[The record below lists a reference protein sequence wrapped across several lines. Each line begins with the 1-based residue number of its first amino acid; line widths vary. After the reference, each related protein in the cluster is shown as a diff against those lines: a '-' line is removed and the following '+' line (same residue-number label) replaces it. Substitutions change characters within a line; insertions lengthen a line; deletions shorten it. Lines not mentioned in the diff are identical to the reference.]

1 MKHNNI
7 LAADVDLQELAAL
20 CKNFTGAEIV
30 GLINSATSFA
40 LNRHIK
46 VGSTVEVAKDAS
58 TMKVTRDDFVRAMD
72 EVHAAYGV
80 DADDFA
86 SCGQED
92 VVLYSDEMRNLVE
105 QASLVIRQAEA
116 SDRTTL
122 SGILLHGSTGSGKTA
137 LCAKLAT
144 ESNYPFVKLLST
156 HMLVGLS
163 EPAKIA
169 AISKL
174 FLDAY
179 KSQLSLVVVDDI
191 EDLIEYVSIGPRFS
205 TSLLQ
210 TFRNFFKKAPPEG
223 RRLVIVATSRNKRLM
238 DQLGLSQHFRTVLH
252 VPNVCHLE
260 DMRTLI
266 YQNQSLQAEDQARI
280 YDQVKRMS
288 SARGGAFSIPIKIL
302 QDLLEIAAQD
312 PENPASRFVD
322 DFQPYLLAGGDA
334 SMMDDYIANLNEAH

>member
-1 MKHNNI
+1 MRHNNI
-7 LAADVDLQELAAL
+7 LATDVDLQELAEL

-46 VGSTVEVAKDAS
+46 VGSGVEVTKDAS
-58 TMKVTRDDFVRAMD
+58 SMKVTRDDFMRAME

-80 DADDFA
+80 DEDEFS
-86 SCGQED
+86 SCGQEN
-92 VVLYSDEMRNLVE
+92 VLLYSEEVRNLVE
-105 QASLVIRQAEA
+105 QASLVIRQA
-116 SDRTTL
+116 SVSTRTTL
-122 SGILLHGSTGSGKTA
+122 SGILLHGANGSGKTA

-156 HMLVGLS
+156 HTLVGLS

-179 KSQLSLVVVDDI
+179 KSQQSLIVVDDL
-191 EDLIEYVSIGPRFS
+191 EDIIEYVSIGPRFS

-210 TFRNFFKKAPPEG
+210 TLRNFFKKAPPEG

-238 DQLGLSQHFRTVLH
+238 DQLGLSQHFRTSLH
-252 VPNVCHLE
+252 VPNVCHVDDLQ
-260 DMRTLI
+260 TII
-266 YQNQSLQAEDQARI
+266 YRNQSLTANDQAGI
-280 YDQVKRMS
+280 LEKASHLS
-288 SARGGAFSIPIKIL
+288 SRGGAFSIPIKTL
-302 QDLLEIAAQD
+302 QTLLEVAAQD
-312 PENPASRFVD
+312 PENATSRFMD
-322 DFQPYLLAGGDA
+322 DFQHYLIGE
-334 SMMDDYIANLNEAH
+334 SHFSPEEYIPNLNDTL